1 LNAVKNLQENEMS
14 KIIINNYSNASDED
28 VVRRLLKTM
37 TEHKKYA
44 TWVENGEMQKK
55 LIGYHRSSDEALDII
70 INPEV
75 LKSGTIKFDVY

>member
-1 LNAVKNLQENEMS
+1 MS

-37 TEHKKYA
+37 TEHQKYA
-44 TWVENGEMQKK
+44 TWVQDGELQKK
-55 LIGYHRSSDEALDII
+55 LIGYHRSSDKTLDIV